1 MTTSTLCLGKEM
13 DLLDNATKAM
23 EGKGGLVICVATQR
37 KGPYVGNI
45 KIEFCIACSRGHST
59 DHFGTKIMYL
69 AQFLTE
75 LLQILSFKTCIMKT

>member
-1 MTTSTLCLGKEM
+1 M
-13 DLLDNATKAM
+13 DLLLGNATKAM
-23 EGKGGLVICVATQR
+23 EGEVGLVICVATQQ
-37 KGPYVGNI
+37 KGPCVGNI
-45 KIEFCIACSRGHST
+45 KIEFCITCSRGHST